1 MPGLYLSKPVGFLLI
16 TVLKTCKHQS
26 GYLQMFFKI
35 AVLEILQ
42 IAQGNICVGVFF
54 NKVTVLQVGNF
65 LKKRLQNKCFPM
77 KFVKFLRTS
86 FLQNTSGDCL
96 ITASFLSILSFSFL
110 ELLFV
115 LLDDGSILKASTKTN
130 PCKHLAVYKKPY
142 SSNAVLGIIQF
153 ESILKMLKT

>member
-42 IAQGNICVGVFF
+42 IAQGNICVRVFF
-54 NKVTVLQVGNF
+54 NRVTGLQVGNF
-65 LKKRLQNKCFPM
+65 LKKRLQNKCFPV

-96 ITASFLSILSFSFL
+96 SYGVFPINTFLFIFRATVCIVGWWIYTKSVDENKSMQAPGCLQ
-110 ELLFV
+110 ETLF
-115 LLDDGSILKASTKTN
+115 K
-130 PCKHLAVYKKPY
+130 
-142 SSNAVLGIIQF
+142 
-153 ESILKMLKT
+153 